1 MAEVSPAR
9 DQHVPF
15 SGLVQAHTPGKSRA
29 FAPVGMEGTGET
41 DSPAE
46 EAGFELAVPVPQT
59 GSNEIYGL

>member
-1 MAEVSPAR
+1 
-9 DQHVPF
+9 
-15 SGLVQAHTPGKSRA
+15 
-29 FAPVGMEGTGET
+29 MEGTGET